1 MSDLSSA
8 LSNILAHPELN
19 SLTEA
24 QVQLHIIQPILHSL
38 GWPILSLDPT
48 AKVYPQYHI
57 KGIDTGIVDYAL
69 LSQDKLL
76 VLLEVKKAGVDLSAP
91 KVEEQ
96 ILNYAF
102 KAGVK
107 LALLTNGLQW
117 RFYLPLQGGDWQLRL
132 FDSFSLSDQAAAE
145 RLTLFLSKEAVVNG
159 QALQSA
165 LKQHQST
172 RVCQAFPA
180 AWNQLLADP
189 SPALLKQLQNSI
201 QQISSYQPE
210 TEMVTQLLSAYSD
223 QLQLSSQV
231 TTDISPPPPPSEV
244 KSIYLNK
251 GKNGNS
257 IDLYL
262 QDAETLRQYVQQ
274 RGWPLDLKF
283 NQNYCGFKL
292 GHPLTFGLEWSGSK
306 SYNFYAILARAEA
319 DRFPDLPYFK
329 VTASG
334 ACVYYQ
340 ITLGQIDTD
349 SLAPIMELAY
359 QTKLKPPS
367 KSGSKAPSL
376 ADQDTIVVPAREEG
390 FQQTFLKQ
398 NAWWAIRIAK
408 QRLEHIKYIAAY
420 QVAPVSAIT
429 HLAEVSR
436 IEPHADGGKYA
447 LYFKEAAQEIGPV
460 KLDQGGKGLAPQ
472 APRYTNRE
480 HLLQATLMSDLFS

>member
-159 QALQSA
+159 QALQAA

-172 RVCQAFPA
+172 RVRQAFPA

-201 QQISSYQPE
+201 QQISNYQPE
-210 TEMVTQLLSAYSD
+210 TESVKQLLSVYSD
-223 QLQLSSQV
+223 RLQLSSQV
-231 TTDISPPPPPSEV
+231 TTDISPAPPSEV
-244 KSIYLNK
+244 KSIYLGK
-251 GKNGNS
+251 GKNENS

-436 IEPHADGGKYA
+436 IEPHADEGKYA
-447 LYFKEAAQEIGPV
+447 VCFKEAAQAIGPV
-460 KLDQGGKGLAPQ
+460 KLDQGKKVSPKHPGILIENTYCR
-472 APRYTNRE
+472 PRASHFR
-480 HLLQATLMSDLFS
+480 